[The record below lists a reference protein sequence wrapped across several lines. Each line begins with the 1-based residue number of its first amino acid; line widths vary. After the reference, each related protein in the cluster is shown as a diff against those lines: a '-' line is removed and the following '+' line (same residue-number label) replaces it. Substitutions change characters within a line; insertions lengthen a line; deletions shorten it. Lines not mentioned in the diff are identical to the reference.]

1 MFGNMFNDIDVV
13 RYTNDGDVS
22 RVIRVPIA
30 YGPRDRFL
38 SRLATDPNLDREIAI
53 QLPRLAFEM
62 TDLQYDPA
70 RSLNKLTRNVNLG
83 DNASR
88 LRGQYTPV
96 PYNINLSLYAMFR
109 YNEDAVQ
116 VMEQILPFFRP
127 EWTNSVRLIPEIGDF
142 YDVPT
147 ILNGVDI
154 QDNYDSNFEDRRA
167 IIYTYTFTVK
177 GYIFGPVTN
186 KGVITRTDLNFK
198 TDTVA
203 TANTAQRTVL
213 VPGQTSEG
221 LPTANAAASVSRN
234 QISANSNYGF
244 AFDKQDFFSGFE

>member
-13 RYTNDGDVS
+13 RYNTDGEVS

-62 TDLQYDPA
+62 TDLEYDPTRA
-70 RSLNKLTRNVNLG
+70 LNKLTRNVNLG
-83 DNASR
+83 NTPDR
-88 LRGQYTPV
+88 LRGQFTPV
-96 PYNINLSLYAMFR
+96 PYNINISLYAMFR

-116 VMEQILPFFRP
+116 VLEQILPFFRP
-127 EWTNSVRLIPEIGDF
+127 EWTNSMRLIPEIGDF

-147 ILNGVDI
+147 VLTGVQIEDS
-154 QDNYDSNFEDRRA
+154 YDSNFEDRRA

-198 TDTVA
+198 TDTVT
-203 TANTAQRTVL
+203 TANTAQRTVIL
-213 VPGQTSEG
+213 PGQKSDGTPTSDVD
-221 LPTANAAASVSRN
+221 LTIPRN
-234 QISANSNYGF
+234 QISANSNFGF
-244 AFDKQDFFSGFE
+244 AFDRQDFFSGLE